1 MIPLL
6 PIDEAIH
13 RGKEMGLDERFSS
26 LNAFRVMLHSPRAA
40 GAVAGLLRTLM
51 FHNTVSSRIR
61 ELVILRNGWRTR
73 SEYEFCQHV
82 RVSRDLKMS
91 EEEILGVRD
100 PDNCRSYN
108 ETDRAVIRM
117 ADELLDNSEVSANTW
132 ATLQK
137 AFSSEELVELLL
149 VAGFWR
155 MIAGYLKT
163 TKVALDTGVPSWP
176 EGRGANLTPAQSRL
190 GIVLPALCSHLKNR
204 AARPGRQ

>member
-6 PIDEAIH
+6 PVDEAIS
-13 RGKEMGLDERFSS
+13 RGKEVGLDERFSS
-26 LNAFRVMLHSPRAA
+26 LNAFRVMLHNPRAA
-40 GAVAGLLRTLM
+40 GAVAELLRTLM
-51 FHNTVSSRIR
+51 FHNNLNARTR
-61 ELVILRNGWRTR
+61 ELVILRNGWRTG

-100 PDNCRSYN
+100 PANCGAYD

-117 ADELLDNSEVSANTW
+117 ADELLDNSQVSAETW
-132 ATLQK
+132 SILQK
-137 AFSSEELVELLL
+137 AFPDEQLVELLI

-163 TKVALDTGVPSWP
+163 AKVPLDTSVPSWP
-176 EGRGANLTPAQSRL
+176 EGKPPA
-190 GIVLPALCSHLKNR
+190 
-204 AARPGRQ
+204 